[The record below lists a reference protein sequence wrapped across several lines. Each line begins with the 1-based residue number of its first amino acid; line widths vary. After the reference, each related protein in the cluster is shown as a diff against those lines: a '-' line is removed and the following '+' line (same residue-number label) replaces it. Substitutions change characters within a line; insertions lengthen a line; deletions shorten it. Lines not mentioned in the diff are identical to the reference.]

1 MQPMNPDVRLLRRG
15 VASVLASAIFLATAL
30 PILISPWD
38 TPTPEDAAND
48 SWIHGL
54 IVLPFVFVA
63 LVPVSYLL
71 GTLFLRQ
78 GHKGIIAFTL
88 RAGVWITA
96 FAFALFAPAAIVAG
110 VIGFG
115 ALGQVVAALGAG
127 FGLLLIQGLPA
138 ALAWRLVAGHG
149 PSAPT
154 VREGPH
160 P

>member
-1 MQPMNPDVRLLRRG
+1 MNPDLWLLRRG
-15 VASVLASAIFLATAL
+15 VASVLASAIFLAIARL
-30 PILISPWD
+30 ILISPWD

-48 SWIHGL
+48 SWVHGL
-54 IVLPFVFVA
+54 IVLPFVLVA
-63 LVPVSYLL
+63 LVPMSYML

-78 GHKGIIAFTL
+78 GYKGVVAFTL

-96 FAFALFAPAAIVAG
+96 LALALFAPAANVAG

-115 ALGQVVAALGAG
+115 ALGKVVEAFAAGV
-127 FGLLLIQGLPA
+127 GLLLIQGLPA
-138 ALAWRLVAGHG
+138 ALAWRLFAGPG

-154 VREGPH
+154 VREGPL